1 MTLTVISFKIDRELL
16 EELDN
21 IAKKM
26 NVSRSVII
34 RNAVREYLI
43 KFKDVKTYE
52 SGRLR
57 FIE

>member
-1 MTLTVISFKIDRELL
+1 MTLTVCSFKIERELL

-21 IAKKM
+21 IAKRM
-26 NVSRSVII
+26 NVSRSVVI
-34 RNAVREYLI
+34 RNAIREYLT

>member
-1 MTLTVISFKIDRELL
+1 MTLTVCSFKIERELL

-43 KFKDVKTYE
+43 KFKKTYE